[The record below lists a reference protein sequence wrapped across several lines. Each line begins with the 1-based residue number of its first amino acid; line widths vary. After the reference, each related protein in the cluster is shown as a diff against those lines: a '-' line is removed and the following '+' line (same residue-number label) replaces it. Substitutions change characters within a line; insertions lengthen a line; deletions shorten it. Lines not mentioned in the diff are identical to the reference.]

1 MLQPAVADI
10 GFAVDASSS
19 LYSQGFQTE
28 ISFIN
33 KVIDAVGPVSK
44 DGIRI
49 SVLVYSNMAKLQ
61 IRLRIFFAFFSPTIN
76 FKLSNFEKS

>member
-1 MLQPAVADI
+1 MKPAVADI

-19 LYSQGFQTE
+19 LYSKGFQTE

-44 DGIRI
+44 DGVRI
-49 SVLVYSNMAKLQ
+49 SVLVYSNMAKL
-61 IRLRIFFAFFSPTIN
+61 RIKYVNILIYIKHNVLFLFIISV
-76 FKLSNFEKS
+76 

>member
-1 MLQPAVADI
+1 MKPAVADI

-44 DGIRI
+44 DGVRI

-61 IRLRIFFAFFSPTIN
+61 IKYVNILIYIQNNVLFLFIVSV
-76 FKLSNFEKS
+76 